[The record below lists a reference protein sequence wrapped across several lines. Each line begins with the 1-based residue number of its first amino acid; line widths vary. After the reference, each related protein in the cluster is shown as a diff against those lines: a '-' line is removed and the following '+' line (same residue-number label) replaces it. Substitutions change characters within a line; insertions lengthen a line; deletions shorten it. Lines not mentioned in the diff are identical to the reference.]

1 MSEPMLEGAAAMTG
15 AAVMAR
21 LDELARITSG
31 PPSLTRLFLTP
42 EHRAAAAQVA
52 RWMEAA
58 GMPAGFDAA
67 GNMVGRY
74 EGSAP
79 EAPALLLG
87 SHIDTVRDAGR
98 YDGNLG
104 VVVAIAAVA
113 GLHAR
118 GERLPFAIEVIAF
131 GDEEGVRF
139 PTTLTGSRAV
149 AGSFDPAAL
158 EARDA
163 DGVSLGAALAAFG
176 CDPAAIPAMARRPD
190 RVLGYVEV
198 HIEQGPVL
206 ESLGLPVGVVTAING
221 ASRFRVEVGGHAGHA
236 GTVPMA
242 LRRDALAAAAE
253 MIVAI
258 ERRAAG
264 APERGLVAT
273 VGRIDASPGAPNVI
287 PGAVTFTVDLRAPVD
302 ADRHKAADDISA
314 ALGTLAG
321 RRRVELQV
329 EKTYDEP
336 AAACDP
342 ALLELLEASVR
353 HAGVVPHRLP
363 SGAGHDAMAMAALCP
378 MAMLFVRCAGG
389 ISHNPAEAITAEDAE
404 IAVRVLSDFLRSF
417 PGTRDAA

>member
-1 MSEPMLEGAAAMTG
+1 MSDPMLEGAAVTTG
-15 AAVMAR
+15 ATVMAR
-21 LDELARITSG
+21 LEELARFTSE
-31 PPSLTRLFLTP
+31 PPGLTRLFLTP

-58 GMPAGFDAA
+58 GMAAGFDAA

-74 EGSAP
+74 EGDAP
-79 EAPALLLG
+79 GVPALLLG

-118 GERLPFAIEVIAF
+118 GERPPFAIEVIAF

-139 PTTLTGSRAV
+139 PTTLAGSRAV
-149 AGSFDPAAL
+149 AGSFDAAAL

-163 DGVSLGAALAAFG
+163 EGVALGDALAAFG
-176 CDPAAIPAMARRPD
+176 CDAAAIPAMARRPD
-190 RVLGYVEV
+190 QVLGYLEV

-221 ASRFRVEVGGHAGHA
+221 ASRFRVEVAGHAGHA

-242 LRRDALAAAAE
+242 LRRDPLAAAAD
-253 MIVAI
+253 MILAV

-273 VGRIDASPGAPNVI
+273 VGKIEAKPGAPNVI
-287 PGAVTFTVDLRAPVD
+287 PGSVTFTVDLRAPVD
-302 ADRHKAADDISA
+302 ADRHKAADDIAA

-321 RRRVELQV
+321 RRGVELRV
-329 EKTYDEP
+329 EKTHDEP

-342 ALLELLEASVR
+342 ALVELLEASVR
-353 HAGVVPHRLP
+353 RAGITPHRLP

-378 MAMLFVRCAGG
+378 MAMLFVRCKGG

-404 IAVRVLSDFLRSF
+404 VAVRVLLDFLRSF